1 MSIKTV
7 GQFQELI
14 NNYRA
19 TDWAKSAKFDEVFNG
34 ISDKLET
41 TTTDNRKSFS
51 EMLSSQISGVNNL
64 QKEADVA
71 IQKLVTGKTKNVHET
86 MLAVEK
92 AEIAF
97 KMMNQIRT
105 KVIDA
110 YRETM
115 RMQI

>member
-1 MSIKTV
+1 MSIKSV

-34 ISDKLET
+34 ISEKLET
-41 TTTDNRKSFS
+41 PSTDNKKSFS
-51 EMLSSQISGVNNL
+51 EMLTSQISDVNNL

-92 AEIAF
+92 AELAF

-105 KVIDA
+105 KVIEA

-115 RMQI
+115 RMQV

>member
-1 MSIKTV
+1 MSISSV
-7 GQFQELI
+7 GKFQDII
-14 NNYRA
+14 NNYKA
-19 TDWAKSAKFDEVFNG
+19 DEWVKSNRFDEIFDG
-34 ISDKLET
+34 FSEKLEIPAPGNK
-41 TTTDNRKSFS
+41 DSFS
-51 EMLSSQISGVNNL
+51 DMLASQISSVNSL

-86 MLAVEK
+86 LLAVEK

-97 KMMNQIRT
+97 KFMNQIRS

>member
-1 MSIKTV
+1 MSIQSV

-19 TDWAKSAKFDEVFNG
+19 NDWAKSAKFDEVFQG
-34 ISDKLET
+34 ISEKLEAPG
-41 TTTDNRKSFS
+41 TDNKSSFS
-51 EMLSSQISGVNNL
+51 EMLSSQISSVNNL

-71 IQKLVTGKTKNVHET
+71 IQKLVTGKSKNVHET

>member
-19 TDWAKSAKFDEVFNG
+19 NDWAKSAKFDEVFQG
-34 ISDKLET
+34 ISEKLEIPV
-41 TTTDNRKSFS
+41 TDNRKSFS